1 MRVRERLGAVN
12 QPIADREAVRTVD
25 SPQAGGVPEDP
36 ELWAFL
42 RALRPGESL
51 SGVVVAI
58 RRFGVFVA
66 LDDGPPH
73 PVYPGVGFIAI
84 PDLSWRRF
92 ESASE
97 VVGIGQR
104 VTGEFLHFDSWNGEA
119 RISLRALEADP
130 FQQFADDVPEGAEVA
145 GTVTKIV
152 PFGFF
157 VCVADGVE
165 GLVRPEG
172 PFAPMERPREAVQL
186 GDTVRVTVVQIE
198 RGPRRLLLSRSR

>member
-1 MRVRERLGAVN
+1 MD
-12 QPIADREAVRTVD
+12 QPIVNREAARTAD
-25 SPQAGGVPEDP
+25 SPPTGGVPEDP

-42 RALRPGESL
+42 RALRPGERL
-51 SGVVVAI
+51 SGAVVAI

-66 LDDGPPH
+66 LDDGPAH

-104 VTGEFLHFDSWNGEA
+104 VTGEFLYFDSWNGEA
-119 RISLRALEADP
+119 RLSLRALESDP

-145 GTVTKIV
+145 GTVTKVV

-157 VCVADGVE
+157 VRVADGVE
-165 GLVRPEG
+165 GLVWREELSV
-172 PFAPMERPREAVQL
+172 APTERPQEAVQV
-186 GDTVRVTVVQIE
+186 GDTVKVTVMRIE
-198 RGPRRLLLSRSR
+198 RDQCRLLLSRSQ